1 MNTRKKT
8 GIVFF
13 LEIES
18 ATALLCHVLV
28 VDKTELGRKRNVQKP
43 YTEP

>member
-18 ATALLCHVLV
+18 ATAPLCHVLV
-28 VDKTELGRKRNVQKP
+28 VDKTKLGHERNVQKP